1 MRNLIIPITLFA
13 ACVLPF
19 SGCNSNDYTLA
30 PVTGTATYNGKPI
43 PKLSVVFSPQP
54 IGENHAV
61 GPFSTGVTD
70 AEGKFTLKTRHGKD
84 GALVGKHTVAFEY
97 TDIGETAMGD
107 LRDELADAKD
117 EQSKEDFEEV
127 KKKIANMKAKLKGRP
142 VLDRLYKGTID
153 IPAGGSENLKLELTE
168 MGGN

>member
-1 MRNLIIPITLFA
+1 MDSPLRGLDNITL
-13 ACVLPF
+13 LPHL
-19 SGCNSNDYTLA
+19 GGPTPDRRRDCGELA
-30 PVTGTATYNGKPI
+30 
-43 PKLSVVFSPQP
+43 L
-54 IGENHAV
+54 ENL
-61 GPFSTGVTD
+61 
-70 AEGKFTLKTRHGKD
+70 ENYLKNK
-84 GALVGKHTVAFEY
+84 FEY